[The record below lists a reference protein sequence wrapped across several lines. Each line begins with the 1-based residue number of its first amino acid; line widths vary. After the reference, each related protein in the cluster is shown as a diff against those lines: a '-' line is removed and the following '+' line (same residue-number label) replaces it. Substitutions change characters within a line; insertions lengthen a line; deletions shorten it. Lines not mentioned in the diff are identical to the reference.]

1 MAQSNRMGQCCESK
15 SKGPPQKRSI
25 LFTRFRAHKP
35 KRSKRLER
43 KVVYLVLFLFLAGN
57 AISQLGCTD
66 PQAIN
71 FNGDATTNDGSCL
84 YEPTNY
90 APTGISNL
98 ASPLLAE
105 NSGVIALNESLWVLN
120 DGGNNTSLYEL
131 DTLGN
136 FLREVVVYN
145 VQNIDWES
153 LAENDTHVFV
163 GDFGNNSGTRLDL
176 SIIKIEKQQL
186 LNSTQDSVPG
196 FEMQFS
202 YADQID
208 FSGPVNGHNYD
219 CEAFFAFDDSLFL
232 FSKNWQD
239 NLVKK
244 YALPNEWQGT
254 YITAASEVFNI
265 EGMVTGASID
275 KNSGN
280 ISLLAYIDN
289 ELGIYNSFIY
299 MLWDYTDNGFFSG
312 NKRRIDIGSMF
323 TLGQTEG
330 IVMNAGH
337 RGFITSEEIN
347 NIITIPP
354 MLFSYDFYDYLTN
367 EQVGLVDHK
376 THAKPT
382 LYPNPVEDKL
392 YSKINGVYEI
402 YGWPSG
408 VKFKEGIYNGKGIDL
423 NLLAPGMYIYRVGQS
438 SFYFLKM

>member
-1 MAQSNRMGQCCESK
+1 M
-15 SKGPPQKRSI
+15 
-25 LFTRFRAHKP
+25 
-35 KRSKRLER
+35 
-43 KVVYLVLFLFLAGN
+43 AGN

>member
-1 MAQSNRMGQCCESK
+1 M
-15 SKGPPQKRSI
+15 
-25 LFTRFRAHKP
+25 
-35 KRSKRLER
+35 ER

>member
-1 MAQSNRMGQCCESK
+1 M
-15 SKGPPQKRSI
+15 
-25 LFTRFRAHKP
+25 
-35 KRSKRLER
+35 ER

-90 APTGISNL
+90 TPTGISNL

-208 FSGPVNGHNYD
+208 FSGPSNAHNYD

>member
-1 MAQSNRMGQCCESK
+1 
-15 SKGPPQKRSI
+15 
-25 LFTRFRAHKP
+25 
-35 KRSKRLER
+35 LER
-43 KVVYLVLFLFLAGN
+43 KVIYLVLLLFLAGN
-57 AISQLGCTD
+57 ALSQFGCTD

-71 FNGDATTNDGSCL
+71 FNGDAIINDGSCL

-90 APTGISNL
+90 TPTSISNL

-105 NSGVIALNESLWVLN
+105 NSGVISLNASLWVLN

-136 FLREVVVYN
+136 FLREVVIYN
-145 VQNIDWES
+145 VENIDWES
-153 LAENDTHVFV
+153 LAENDTHIFV
-163 GDFGNNSGTRLDL
+163 GDFGNNSGTRTDL
-176 SIIKIEKQQL
+176 SIIKIEKEQL
-186 LNSTQDSVPG
+186 FNSTQDSVPG
-196 FEMQFS
+196 LEMQFS

-208 FSGPVNGHNYD
+208 FSGPSNAHNYD
-219 CEAFFAFDDSLFL
+219 CEAFFAVDDSLFL

-244 YALPNEWQGT
+244 YALPDEWQGIYT
-254 YITAASEVFNI
+254 TEPNEVFNI
-265 EGMVTGASID
+265 AGMVTGASID

-299 MLWDYTDNGFFSG
+299 MLWDYSGHDFFSG

-323 TLGQTEG
+323 ALGQTEG
-330 IVMNAGH
+330 IALNSGH
-337 RGFITSEEIN
+337 KGFITSEEIS

-354 MLFSYDFYDYLTN
+354 MLFSFDFYEYFTN
-367 EQVGLVDHK
+367 DQAELLDHK
-376 THAKPT
+376 IDAKSPI
-382 LYPNPVEDKL
+382 YPNPVKDKL

-408 VKFKEGIYNGKGIDL
+408 VKIKVGNYNGKGIDL
-423 NLLAPGMYIYRVGQS
+423 NLLSPGMYIYRVGQS
-438 SFYFLKM
+438 SFYFFKM

>member
-1 MAQSNRMGQCCESK
+1 MGQCCESK

-43 KVVYLVLFLFLAGN
+43 KVIYLVLFLFLAGN

>member
-1 MAQSNRMGQCCESK
+1 M
-15 SKGPPQKRSI
+15 
-25 LFTRFRAHKP
+25 
-35 KRSKRLER
+35 ER
-43 KVVYLVLFLFLAGN
+43 KVIYLVLFLFLAGN

>member
-1 MAQSNRMGQCCESK
+1 M
-15 SKGPPQKRSI
+15 
-25 LFTRFRAHKP
+25 
-35 KRSKRLER
+35 
-43 KVVYLVLFLFLAGN
+43 AGN
-57 AISQLGCTD
+57 ALSQFGCTD

-71 FNGDATTNDGSCL
+71 FNGDAIINDGSCL

-90 APTGISNL
+90 TPTGISNL

-105 NSGVIALNESLWVLN
+105 NSGVISLNASLWVLN

-136 FLREVVVYN
+136 ILREVVIYN
-145 VQNIDWES
+145 VENIDWES
-153 LAENDTHVFV
+153 LAENDTHIFV
-163 GDFGNNSGTRLDL
+163 GDFGNNSGTRTDL
-176 SIIKIEKQQL
+176 SIIKIEKEQL
-186 LNSTQDSVPG
+186 FNSTQDSVPG
-196 FEMQFS
+196 LEMQFS

-208 FSGPVNGHNYD
+208 FSGPSNAHNYD
-219 CEAFFAFDDSLFL
+219 CEAFFAVDDSLFL

-299 MLWDYTDNGFFSG
+299 MLGDYSGHDFFSG

-323 TLGQTEG
+323 ALGQTEG
-330 IVMNAGH
+330 IALNSGH
-337 RGFITSEEIN
+337 KGFITSEEIS

-354 MLFSYDFYDYLTN
+354 MLFSFDFYEYFTN
-367 EQVGLVDHK
+367 DQAELLDHK
-376 THAKPT
+376 IDAKSPI
-382 LYPNPVEDKL
+382 YPNPVKDKL
-392 YSKINGVYEI
+392 FSKINGVYEI
-402 YGWPSG
+402 YSWPSG
-408 VKFKEGIYNGKGIDL
+408 VKIKVGNYNGKGIDL
-423 NLLAPGMYIYRVGQS
+423 NLLSPGMYIYRVGQS
-438 SFYFLKM
+438 SFYFFKM

>member
-1 MAQSNRMGQCCESK
+1 M
-15 SKGPPQKRSI
+15 
-25 LFTRFRAHKP
+25 
-35 KRSKRLER
+35 
-43 KVVYLVLFLFLAGN
+43 AGN

-71 FNGDATTNDGSCL
+71 FNGDAITNDGSCL

-145 VQNIDWES
+145 VQNVDWES

-176 SIIKIEKQQL
+176 SIIKIEKEQL

-208 FSGPVNGHNYD
+208 FSGPANGHNYD

-244 YALPNEWQGT
+244 YALPDEWQGT
-254 YITAASEVFNI
+254 YITEPSEVFNI
-265 EGMVTGASID
+265 AGMVTGASID

-367 EQVGLVDHK
+367 EQAELLDHK
-376 THAKPT
+376 IGAKSPI
-382 LYPNPVEDKL
+382 YPNPVKDKL
-392 YSKINGVYEI
+392 YSKTNGVYEI

-408 VKFKEGIYNGKGIDL
+408 VKIKEGIFNGKGIDL